1 MKASEFLSQHYR
13 AFLDSLR
20 ENINVGDTLSIYSI
34 NEKESNLEIYLAIA
48 TPQGYLPKDKVFELL
63 TRKQDQIQSLLDNN
77 SVIIGFSPCK
87 HSSCDNGGIC
97 TDEIAIY
104 EDTRIIDSPTL
115 ILTSPKVIQE
125 MVCKCQDGFTG
136 ERCERQQDPC
146 SPNPC
151 HLVSIANLCSG
162 SLYHGASNC

>member
-1 MKASEFLSQHYR
+1 MTASDFLSQHYR
-13 AFLDSLR
+13 AFLDTLQ

-34 NEKESNLEIYLAIA
+34 NENEANLEIYLAIL
-48 TPQGYLPKDKVFELL
+48 TPQGCLPKDEVIEFL
-63 TRKQDQIQSLLDNN
+63 TRKQDQIQSLLESN
-77 SVIIGFSPCK
+77 SVTIGYSPCK

-104 EDTRIIDSPTL
+104 EDARITDSPTL

-125 MVCKCQDGFTG
+125 MVCKCRDGFTG
-136 ERCERQQDPC
+136 ERCERKQDPC

-151 HLVSIANLCSG
+151 QLVSIDDLCTG
-162 SLYHGASNC
+162 SLYHEASDR